1 MKPFQ
6 LFIFCIIILACCNRK
21 DNFNGIVIDQD
32 GKPVKDVSIKV
43 FTINDN
49 ILPINSDKKGR
60 FHFFDSSYND
70 HYYSLYF
77 EKAGYLSKKL
87 DLNFY
92 KYNID
97 SLNNITVVLRNRSS
111 VIIDTT
117 LITENDLGIKIKDA
131 IIKYKLDIQEMKI
144 QEEPLGVFRGIETE
158 LSDSTILYL
167 QFPRNECLDR
177 DSLDLMNQVITGIGL
192 INKNCD
198 IKYFGKDFVW
208 WGLTN
213 PYCKKKE

>member
-1 MKPFQ
+1 MKQFQ
-6 LFIFCIIILACCNRK
+6 LFIFCIIVLACNTRK
-21 DNFNGIVIDQD
+21 DDFNGIVVDQD
-32 GKPVKDVSIKV
+32 GKPVIDVNVKV
-43 FTINDN
+43 YLINDN
-49 ILPINSDKKGR
+49 ILPIITDKKGR

-70 HYYSLYF
+70 HHYSLYF
-77 EKAGYLSKKL
+77 EKSGYLSKKIE
-87 DLNFY
+87 LNFF
-92 KYNID
+92 KYNKD
-97 SLNNITVVLRNRSS
+97 SLNNIIVVLRNRSS

-144 QEEPLGVFRGIETE
+144 EEEPPGVFRGIETE
-158 LSDSTILYL
+158 LSDSSILYL

-208 WGLTN
+208 WGLSN
-213 PYCKKKE
+213 PYCKMKE